1 MNEKD
6 FEGFMNA
13 FIAELGDD
21 PARPG
26 LDRTPARVWE
36 AMHYLTRG
44 YRENVAELMAGATFP
59 DPSRDLVIVR
69 DIAFNS
75 ICEHHVLPFFGT
87 VNVGYVPDGTL
98 IGLSKI
104 ARVVDHFACRLQVQ
118 ERMTAQVADTLVEV
132 LKPQALA
139 VTVTA
144 KHLCMAVRGVQK
156 QDSNAVTFA
165 WRGRWR
171 DDEAG
176 RGEFLAGI
184 GLR

>member
-6 FEGFMNA
+6 FEGFMNG

-21 PARPG
+21 PSRPG
-26 LDRTPARVWE
+26 LERTPARVWE
-36 AMHYLTRG
+36 SMHYLTRG
-44 YRENVAELMAGATFP
+44 YREDLNELMAGATFA
-59 DPSRDLVIVR
+59 DPSRDLVMVR

-87 VNVGYVPDGTL
+87 VTVGYIPNGSL

-118 ERMTAQVADTLVEV
+118 ERMTAQIADTLVDV
-132 LKPQALA
+132 LNPRALA

-144 KHLCMAVRGVQK
+144 KHLCMAVRGVSK

-165 WRGRWR
+165 WRGQWS